1 MKSMLSSTTV
11 VLGSSDLHSVAIAQT
26 ELWNILQEHLV
37 SMCIC
42 TSVQLQGVDSCGTVF
57 PVYTVPGFL
66 LLAACSFPPI
76 LCLPQDFLNGV
87 CTHVIWLTKQK
98 LTYYTGNYD
107 TFVKT
112 VRENEVI
119 QQKKYEKEQDD
130 IKHLKAFIA
139 SCGKS
144 NSVALTLLHLVLQSP
159 A

>member
-1 MKSMLSSTTV
+1 M
-11 VLGSSDLHSVAIAQT
+11 
-26 ELWNILQEHLV
+26 
-37 SMCIC
+37 
-42 TSVQLQGVDSCGTVF
+42 
-57 PVYTVPGFL
+57 
-66 LLAACSFPPI
+66 
-76 LCLPQDFLNGV
+76 NGV

-119 QQKKYEKEQDD
+119 QQKKYDKEQDD

-144 NSVALTLLHLVLQSP
+144 SIVAVIVRHLVLYSLS
-159 A
+159 